1 MYKGKTRL
9 AARLLS
15 IVLAAGMSVSGVSVS
30 ALAAEVSEE
39 PSQQETVVTQ
49 EAAEERETVPAA
61 EEEETEEVTEAEED
75 DLAEAEADAEMP
87 AEPETETEEEEVTL
101 EGEAAPAAEVQND
114 PKAAGDAS
122 REATHPE
129 NGFYTDDN
137 GYLYYYENG
146 EPVCGREFGVF
157 DEVDNCYYYYRA
169 YGDGHLYVN
178 EWFED
183 YVDKYYYDSNGREVT
198 GFVEINGTLYYFEPY
213 LSRGGAFYD
222 DKGDLYIVDK
232 NGVATLVETE
242 NGWVETEDGNKYY
255 LINGEAVKNQVIER
269 TKVLLCW

>member
-49 EAAEERETVPAA
+49 EAAEEPETVPAA

-75 DLAEAEADAEMP
+75 DLAEAEADAEIP
-87 AEPETETEEEEVTL
+87 AEPEIEAAAVIEPEAEAEVTAEPETETEEEEVTL

-146 EPVCGREFGVF
+146 S
-157 DEVDNCYYYYRA
+157 
-169 YGDGHLYVN
+169 LYAAGNSASLMRWTTVIII
-178 EWFED
+178 
-183 YVDKYYYDSNGREVT
+183 T
-198 GFVEINGTLYYFEPY
+198 APM
-213 LSRGGAFYD
+213 
-222 DKGDLYIVDK
+222 
-232 NGVATLVETE
+232 ETA
-242 NGWVETEDGNKYY
+242 
-255 LINGEAVKNQVIER
+255 I
-269 TKVLLCW
+269 CM